1 MLIKKLCCF
10 VCFLLLSFIAAVC
23 LKKMLFV
30 KKNIND
36 EGRIYRKEC
45 YPLSRSHSS

>member
-1 MLIKKLCCF
+1 MLFCLF
-10 VCFLLLSFIAAVC
+10 SFIVVYSRR
-23 LKKMLFV
+23 LSKKMLFG

>member
-1 MLIKKLCCF
+1 MLFCLF
-10 VCFLLLSFIAAVC
+10 SFIVVYSRR
-23 LKKMLFV
+23 LSKKMLFV

-36 EGRIYRKEC
+36 EGRICRKEC

>member
-1 MLIKKLCCF
+1 MLFCLF
-10 VCFLLLSFIAAVC
+10 SFIVVYSRR
-23 LKKMLFV
+23 LSKKMLLV
-30 KKNIND
+30 KNIND

>member
-1 MLIKKLCCF
+1 MLFCLF
-10 VCFLLLSFIAAVC
+10 SFIVVYSRR
-23 LKKMLFV
+23 LSKKMLFV

-45 YPLSRSHSS
+45 YHLYYPRKS

>member
-1 MLIKKLCCF
+1 MLFCSFSF
-10 VCFLLLSFIAAVC
+10 VVVYSRRLS
-23 LKKMLFV
+23 KKMLFV

-45 YPLSRSHSS
+45 YPLSRSHS